1 MSMVALPSKHAHY
14 ALEMNKVYA
23 NAKAALE
30 GLLHDNMTI
39 AAGGFGLCGI
49 PENLIAAVH
58 ESGVK
63 GLTIV
68 GNNAGVD
75 NFGMGILLPSRQVK
89 KVMASYVGENKEF
102 ERQVLAGELEL
113 ELIPQGT
120 LAERL
125 RAGGAGIPGFYTR
138 TGFGTK
144 LTEGK
149 ETKKFNGIAYVLEPG
164 ITAELSIVKAWKGDK
179 SGNLIYRKTSRNF
192 NPMIATCGK
201 VCVAEVE
208 ELVEIGELNPD
219 QIHTP
224 GIFVNRIIQGANY
237 EKRIEFR
244 TVQGAEQSKKTS
256 SPIRDLMAKRAAQEL
271 RDGYYVNL
279 GIGIPTLVAN
289 YIPKGMNV
297 TLQSENGLLG
307 IGPFPEPGKEDPD
320 LINAGKQTIT
330 TMPGSAFFSSADSF
344 GQIRGGHIDLA
355 ILGAFEVTDKG
366 DIANWMIPGKMIKG
380 PGGAMDLVAGVKRVV
395 AVMEHTSKDGTPK
408 ILKECTLPITGLGVV
423 NLIIT
428 DLCVFEVKPDG
439 GGLVLTEILSNAT
452 VDEIRAK
459 TGAPFAVALKK

>member
-1 MSMVALPSKHAHY
+1 
-14 ALEMNKVYA
+14 
-23 NAKAALE
+23 
-30 GLLHDNMTI
+30 
-39 AAGGFGLCGI
+39 
-49 PENLIAAVH
+49 
-58 ESGVK
+58 VK

-75 NFGMGILLPSRQVK
+75 GFGMGVLLPARQVK

-149 ETKKFNGIAYVLEPG
+149 ETKKFGDCDYVLEPG

-179 SGNLIYRKTSRNF
+179 SGNLIFRKTSRNF

-208 ELVEIGELNPD
+208 HLVEVGELDPD
-219 QIHTP
+219 QVHTP
-224 GIFVNRIIQGANY
+224 GIYVDRIIQGAKY

-244 TVQGAEQSKKTS
+244 TVQGATVAKAGSTV
-256 SPIRDLMAKRAAQEL
+256 RDLLAKRAAKEL

-289 YIPKGMNV
+289 YIPEGMHV

-320 LINAGKQTIT
+320 LVNAGKQTIT
-330 TMPGSAFFSSADSF
+330 TRPGSAFFSSADSF
-344 GQIRGGHIDLA
+344 AQIRGCHIDLA
-355 ILGAFEVTDKG
+355 ILGAFEVTDSG

-395 AVMEHTSKDGTPK
+395 AVMEHTSKDGSPK
-408 ILKECTLPITGLGVV
+408 ILRECTLPITGLGVV

-428 DLCVFEVKPDG
+428 DLAVFEVKKG
-439 GGLVLTEILSNAT
+439 GGLVLTELHPGSAVT
-452 VDEIRAK
+452 VDDIRAK
-459 TGAPFAVALKK
+459 TGAPFEVALKN